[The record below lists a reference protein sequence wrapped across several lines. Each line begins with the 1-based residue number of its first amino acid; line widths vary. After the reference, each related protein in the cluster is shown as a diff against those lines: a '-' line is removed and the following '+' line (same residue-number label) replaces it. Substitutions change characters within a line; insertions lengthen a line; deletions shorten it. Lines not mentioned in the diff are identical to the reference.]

1 MAKND
6 LQGAL
11 DLLILKTL
19 SQLSSMHGYGIVM
32 HIRRVSDDLIIVE
45 EGSLY
50 PALHRME
57 QSGWV
62 RSTWA
67 VTDYGRKAKWYALT
81 KAGKEQL
88 AGREKNWEQVVRGV
102 DAILRFA

>member
-6 LQGAL
+6 LQGTL

-19 SQLSSMHGYGIVM
+19 SQVGEMHGYGIVS
-32 HIRRVSDDLIIVE
+32 HIQQASNDLLRVE

-57 QSGWV
+57 QRGWIAAA
-62 RSTWA
+62 W
-67 VTDYGRKAKWYALT
+67 ALT
-81 KAGKEQL
+81 
-88 AGREKNWEQVVRGV
+88 EKNRQAKYYKLAATGRRRLQEEEENFEHLVKGVR
-102 DAILRFA
+102 AILRYT

>member
-11 DLLILKTL
+11 DLLILKSL
-19 SQLSSMHGYGIVM
+19 DQLSSMHGYGIAM
-32 HIRRVSDDLIIVE
+32 HIERESDELLSVE

-57 QSGWV
+57 QNGWV
-62 RSTWA
+62 RADWR
-67 VTDYGRKAKWYALT
+67 VTESSRRAKYYALT
-81 KAGKEQL
+81 AAGRKQL
-88 AGREKNWEQVVRGV
+88 TVREKNWEQVVKGV
-102 DAILRFA
+102 AAILRFA

>member
-11 DLLILKTL
+11 DLLVLKSL
-19 SQLSSMHGYGIVM
+19 AQLGSMHGYGIAM
-32 HIRRVSDDLIIVE
+32 HIERVSEELLSVE

-57 QSGWV
+57 QNSWI
-62 RSTWA
+62 RADWR
-67 VTDYGRKAKWYALT
+67 VTEAGRKAKYYALT
-81 KAGKEQL
+81 AMGKKQL
-88 AGREKNWEQVVRGV
+88 ATREKNWEQVVKGV
-102 DAILRFA
+102 QAILRFA

>member
-11 DLLILKTL
+11 DLLILKSL
-19 SQLSSMHGYGIVM
+19 AQLGSMHGYGIAM
-32 HIRRVSDDLIIVE
+32 HIERVSDELLNVE

-57 QSGWV
+57 QEGWISAEWGTTENN
-62 RSTWA
+62 RRARYYQLTSK
-67 VTDYGRKAKWYALT
+67 GRK
-81 KAGKEQL
+81 QL
-88 AGREKNWEQVVRGV
+88 AEEEKSWARLTEAVAHVLQFV
-102 DAILRFA
+102 

>member
-11 DLLILKTL
+11 DLLILKSL
-19 SQLSSMHGYGIVM
+19 DQLISMHGYGIAM
-32 HIRRVSDDLIIVE
+32 HIERVSDELLSVE

-57 QSGWV
+57 QNGWV
-62 RSTWA
+62 RADWR
-67 VTDYGRKAKWYALT
+67 VTESSRKAKYYALT
-81 KAGKEQL
+81 AAGRKQL
-88 AGREKNWEQVVRGV
+88 AAREKNWEQVVKGV
-102 DAILRFA
+102 AAILRFA

>member
-11 DLLILKTL
+11 DLLILKSL
-19 SQLSSMHGYGIVM
+19 SQLGAMHGYGIVM
-32 HIRRVSDDLIIVE
+32 HIERVSDELLNIE

-62 RSTWA
+62 RAEWA
-67 VTDYGRKAKWYALT
+67 VTESSRKAKFYTLT
-81 KAGKEQL
+81 AVGKKQL
-88 AGREKNWEQVVRGV
+88 AAREKNGAQVGTGV
-102 DAILRFA
+102 

>member
-19 SQLSSMHGYGIVM
+19 SQLGSMHGYGILM
-32 HIRRVSDDLIIVE
+32 QIRRVTEEQLIVE

-50 PALHRME
+50 PAMHRME
-57 QSGWV
+57 QNGWV
-62 RSTWA
+62 RASWPL
-67 VTDYGRKAKWYALT
+67 RSMPAKPNGTRSRAR
-81 KAGKEQL
+81 AGS
-88 AGREKNWEQVVRGV
+88 G
-102 DAILRFA
+102 